1 MKYFTTSL
9 IAIFVFLAPPICHA
23 DQALAQKKVCL
34 SCHGIEK
41 RTAFPAPSFR
51 EVAAKYANQPAAA
64 DKLVPKV
71 MKGGTGVWGV
81 MTMPANPQVSAT
93 EAQQLVAWILSQK

>member
-1 MKYFTTSL
+1 MKSFATSF
-9 IAIFVFLAPPICHA
+9 IAILVCLGAPICHA

-34 SCHGIEK
+34 SCHGLEK
-41 RTAFPAPSFR
+41 RTGFPAPSFR
-51 EVAAKYANQPAAA
+51 EVAAKYAGQPSAA

-81 MTMPANPQVSAT
+81 MTMPANPQVSAA
-93 EAQQLVAWILSQK
+93 EAQQLVTWILNQK